1 MRDCV
6 LKQYLERGNS
16 KMKMAAVEAAFF
28 LHPKKG
34 KNIASNQ
41 IL

>member
-1 MRDCV
+1 MKDYV
-6 LKQYLERGNS
+6 LKKYLDGGS
-16 KMKMAAVEAAFF
+16 PKMKIAAIEAAFF

-41 IL
+41 IQ